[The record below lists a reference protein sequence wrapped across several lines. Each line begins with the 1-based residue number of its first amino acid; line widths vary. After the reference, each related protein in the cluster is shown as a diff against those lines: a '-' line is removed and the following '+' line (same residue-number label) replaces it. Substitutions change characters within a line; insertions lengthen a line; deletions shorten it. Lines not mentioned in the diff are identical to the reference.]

1 MTSSPQ
7 NFSTRLHGREG
18 AWNKWGAALLCA
30 LAGFGV
36 FQFFGNG
43 GRGYIDTA
51 SLFYWWGF
59 QWFNEGSESEHGP
72 LILVLSIWLF
82 WRNLRAQPPSGASGA
97 ERPTAAALIMIG
109 GFALHA
115 LGYTVEQARIS
126 IVALLVFTWG
136 LLRLAGGRRW
146 AKAAAFPLV
155 FLLFALPVN
164 FLDSAG
170 FYLRVWVIDA
180 AHALAQAAGIEVI
193 RNGTQLF
200 SPGGSYQYD
209 VAAACS
215 GVRSLMALM
224 ALSLLTAYLNLHSWW
239 RRAGVFL
246 LCFPL
251 TYLGNVVRIS
261 AIIFAG
267 EWFGQQAGVWVHD
280 WAGFLVFLVV
290 LGGIFAAVSGWRR
303 WSDEE
308 RLAPPS
314 VSSEEIH
321 NVDTS
326 RGPAR
331 PWWVVPASVV
341 AMALATSAYTTRVD
355 DWIVVGRA
363 GVALDA
369 RGENPAELPA
379 FIGADWIG
387 QQLEITEVERQTL
400 PPDTGYSRRN
410 YVAIR
415 DRQEQVFVSIV
426 LSGRDR
432 TSIHRPELCLVGQG
446 WSIVGQGSHQF
457 RHPLGGEVPATVL
470 RITREMV
477 NRRGERQVVPALF
490 AYWFVGGEA
499 IEPTHRGR
507 LWRTAVNRLRGQS
520 DRWAYVVVQSPA
532 LDGENAALERMQ
544 TVLTGTLPAFMPAP
558 LPEVEP
564 LARLGEEG

>member
-1 MTSSPQ
+1 MTSSLPK
-7 NFSTRLHGREG
+7 FSAPAHRVRGDWKCVIG
-18 AWNKWGAALLCA
+18 PLLCT
-30 LAGFGV
+30 LAGFCV

-72 LILVLSIWLF
+72 LILGLSVWLF
-82 WRNLRAQPPSGASGA
+82 WRNLRAKPAADGSEPG
-97 ERPTAAALIMIG
+97 RPAAAALIMIG
-109 GFALHA
+109 GLALHA

-136 LLRLAGGRRW
+136 LLRLTGGRRW
-146 AKAAAFPLV
+146 AAAAAFPLV

-170 FYLRVWVIDA
+170 FYLRIWVIDA
-180 AHALAQAAGIEVI
+180 AHALARAAGIEVI

-200 SPGGSYQYD
+200 SPDGSYQYD

-224 ALSLLTAYLNLHSWW
+224 ALSLLTAYLNLQAWW
-239 RRAGVFL
+239 RRLGVFL

-290 LGGIFAAVSGWRR
+290 LGGIFAAVSVWRR
-303 WSDEE
+303 WSIEE
-308 RLAPPS
+308 RIVPAAAPSDGIQVAGSFRAPP
-314 VSSEEIH
+314 
-321 NVDTS
+321 
-326 RGPAR
+326 RL
-331 PWWVVPASVV
+331 WWITPASVV
-341 AMALATSAYTTRVD
+341 AVAAMTADYATRVD
-355 DWIVVGRA
+355 DWIVVRGA
-363 GVALDA
+363 GIALDS

-379 FIGADWIG
+379 FIGVEWIG
-387 QQLEITEVERQTL
+387 QQVDVTDVERQTL

-410 YVAIR
+410 YVATH

-446 WSIVGQGSHQF
+446 WSIGGESSHRF
-457 RHPLGGEVPATVL
+457 RHPLGGDVPATVL
-470 RITREMV
+470 HITREMV

-490 AYWFVGGEA
+490 AYWFVGGET

-507 LWRTAVNRLRGQS
+507 LWRTAVNRLRGMS

-532 LDGENAALERMQ
+532 LDGEAAALERMQ
-544 TVLTGTLPAFMPAP
+544 TVLLGTLPAFMPASP
-558 LPEVEP
+558 SAGEA
-564 LARLGEEG
+564 LAGLGEDD